1 MTELLRYLPKDNK
14 DRLRILKGYQKMMKS
29 LKSIKHQM
37 VLWNQLI
44 DQPRLLGRDFRVCD
58 VYFCV
63 YCRCETRMA

>member
-37 VLWNQLI
+37 VCGI
-44 DQPRLLGRDFRVCD
+44 S
-58 VYFCV
+58 
-63 YCRCETRMA
+63 